1 MYSDMKGSSLLI
13 IIMGEAVDGFTFLSE
28 PNVLRCEAFVF
39 QSRMAESPCRTCFR
53 VACNFST
60 RIEITFSG
68 QKEWIHIRSHDTP

>member
-39 QSRMAESPCRTCFR
+39 QSRMAESPCRTCF
-53 VACNFST
+53 
-60 RIEITFSG
+60 
-68 QKEWIHIRSHDTP
+68 